1 LLHCPGVPGE
11 ECVREP
17 FKYFTSL
24 ATHMQVHHKLSKE
37 DAHATARGVQATEMR
52 REVLGDDDTAAVVL
66 LYDLE
71 TTGLMYTTQKKEKVW
86 PRIVQ
91 IAVKVIK
98 TGETFDSYVDPQIS
112 IPPAATTIHGITNEI
127 AKLAPTFDCVIH
139 QLFDMLSNVVCPQDK
154 IVLMAH
160 NGKKFDEP
168 ILREEFQRW
177 EIPVPTNWFFA
188 DSIPLF
194 KSILQ
199 KSGSKSFSLAALY
212 DRLFSAP
219 IPKAHSACGDIDALE
234 RCLRKVLPG
243 ACGDIE
249 SRVISAILSSIA

>member
-1 LLHCPGVPGE
+1 VPGE

-98 TGETFDSYVDPQIS
+98 TGETFDS
-112 IPPAATTIHGITNEI
+112 
-127 AKLAPTFDCVIH
+127 
-139 QLFDMLSNVVCPQDK
+139 
-154 IVLMAH
+154 
-160 NGKKFDEP
+160 
-168 ILREEFQRW
+168 
-177 EIPVPTNWFFA
+177 
-188 DSIPLF
+188 
-194 KSILQ
+194 
-199 KSGSKSFSLAALY
+199 
-212 DRLFSAP
+212 
-219 IPKAHSACGDIDALE
+219 
-234 RCLRKVLPG
+234 
-243 ACGDIE
+243 
-249 SRVISAILSSIA
+249 